1 MHQMVRA
8 YCLVRAKTDRIREA
22 YGKIIVL
29 AEVKEV
35 VPVYGEY
42 DLIVKVETDD
52 FRSLDRFVYNSLREI
67 PEVETTTTMVVSGLT

>member
-1 MHQMVRA
+1 MRQMVRA